1 MKTVAQKKR
10 THPNKLGLGG
20 WFYGG
25 KFGAERYIFGLHR
38 LAGLGILLYF
48 IIHIFVTGQK
58 IHGKAAWDAAMGS
71 VSGPLF
77 HIGEYLVFAAIA
89 FHGLN
94 GIRLIL
100 AEFGLVLGKPKRPVY
115 PYTTANMRIRVLTW
129 SLMILAVILMFVGGY
144 DFFLMH

>member
-1 MKTVAQKKR
+1 MKTVVQEKKTR
-10 THPNKLGLGG
+10 PNRLGIGG

-25 KFGAERYIFGLHR
+25 KYGAERYIFALHR

-48 IIHIFVTGQK
+48 MIHIFIVGQK
-58 IHGKAAWDAAMGS
+58 IHGKEAWDAAMSS
-71 VSGPLF
+71 VSGTWF

-115 PYTTANMRIRVLTW
+115 PYKTANMRIRVFTW
-129 SLMILAVILMFVGGY
+129 SMMILAAVLMLVGGY